1 MHPPVP
7 QAGLTLDDIDVYE
20 INEAFAS
27 QATYCVQK
35 LGLDASK
42 VGGMVLSVEQA
53 LHNRY
58 SLRQEMSITGVRAL
72 RMPKCPPCQREVRVE
87 TRC

>member
-1 MHPPVP
+1 MLCPSAA

-35 LGLDASK
+35 LGLDESK
-42 VGGMVLSVEQA
+42 VGHCCNYLLASQHSWRP
-53 LHNRY
+53 LHC
-58 SLRQEMSITGVRAL
+58 STAH
-72 RMPKCPPCQREVRVE
+72 CPATTC
-87 TRC
+87 